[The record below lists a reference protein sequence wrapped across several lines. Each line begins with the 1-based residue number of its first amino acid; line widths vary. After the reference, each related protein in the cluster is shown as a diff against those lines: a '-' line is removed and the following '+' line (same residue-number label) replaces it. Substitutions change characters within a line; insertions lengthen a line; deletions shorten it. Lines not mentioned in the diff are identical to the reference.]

1 MIASQRLIT
10 LWVKNYLYA
19 MFKKIS
25 KFIKKHKLTSGFIV
39 LVLIIGGYW
48 IYQSKAANTN
58 QPGYVLGTVEKG
70 TIVVSVTGSGQVA
83 AENQVDLTSKVTGNI
98 VKMLMTTGQT
108 VANGDTL
115 VQLDTK
121 DAQRTVRDAQA
132 SLDNAKLSLE
142 KIIRGPRPEELKSA
156 ENAILNAQNALADS
170 KTDLKNTEQS
180 TTNDLKKAQQAKD
193 YAETSLTNVKNKAQ
207 TDLANLYDDAL
218 DTLEAGYTK
227 VDDTLNKQLLD
238 LFTKTAGSYELT
250 FSTNDIQ
257 GRVDTERGRLAA
269 DTELSDWRSEL
280 NLLKINSTED
290 DYNAAI
296 IKAKEHLIFMQDF
309 LLKLMDVVNQSNVT
323 ATVSGATINTYRSNV
338 ITSRTSMT
346 SELST
351 INSLEQ
357 SISSQ
362 KITNNNNITASEKS
376 LQDAVNSLAT
386 TGINNQN
393 SLFAA
398 KKKVTSA
405 EQSVISAQNDL
416 ALKKIS
422 ADPLDIQTQK
432 LTVAQR
438 QNDLQD
444 AFDKLSDYTIK
455 APFSGVIVSVALKN
469 GDSVSAGTVLGT
481 LITKRQI
488 AKISLNE
495 VDVAKVALGQKATL
509 TFDAIDGLSI
519 TGEVADIDAI
529 GTVSQGVVTYNVK
542 IGFDTNDDRVKPGM
556 SVSAAIII
564 EAKSDVI
571 IVPNSAI
578 KTNNDTSYVEILK
591 ASPTGNEISGAGS
604 ANGVTSET
612 LPTQAPVEIGIADD
626 TNTEI
631 ISGLTVGD
639 KIILRTITT
648 GATTTQTAQP
658 SLFGGGGGVRTGG
671 GAGGAGAIR

>member
-1 MIASQRLIT
+1 
-10 LWVKNYLYA
+10 

-416 ALKKIS
+416 
-422 ADPLDIQTQK
+422 
-432 LTVAQR
+432 
-438 QNDLQD
+438 QD